1 VNGGIGHE
9 TGALREKATR
19 FVESFPV
26 EAAITMGLARH
37 VILLSGGGVA
47 KMAPAQACC
56 LPATEP
62 LSLVASFGAPQGHL
76 NKQFLSI
83 KPDSFFDRPAEFA
96 SD

>member
-1 VNGGIGHE
+1 
-9 TGALREKATR
+9 
-19 FVESFPV
+19 
-26 EAAITMGLARH
+26 
-37 VILLSGGGVA
+37 
-47 KMAPAQACC
+47 MAPAQAFC

-83 KPDSFFDRPAEFA
+83 KPDSFFDRAAEFA